1 MTVPDLTVFQREAS
15 GSLWPAHCRG
25 GKLPCWPLSPP
36 ADPKVPSRK
45 TPAPSAFFAQTS
57 ERHAQLTAPSDG
69 CSAPAPAPLTADP
82 ARPPPLRP
90 LSLSVFCQ
98 DLTMQCWPVF
108 SQPAATA
115 PRTPRHSSARP
126 ALPQLPLGLH
136 RCWGRGSAPEDPTR
150 PGTESG
156 PKGRPADQSWTGRAM
171 SGLQRSGMREAG
183 AGPWGPGLNAS
194 HLSRGG
200 RLTAWTRAARGG
212 V

>member
-57 ERHAQLTAPSDG
+57 ERHAQPTAPSDG

-98 DLTMQCWPVF
+98 DLTVQCWPVF

-115 PRTPRHSSARP
+115 PRTPHHSSARP
-126 ALPQLPLGLH
+126 
-136 RCWGRGSAPEDPTR
+136 
-150 PGTESG
+150 
-156 PKGRPADQSWTGRAM
+156 RPAPAP
-171 SGLQRSGMREAG
+171 
-183 AGPWGPGLNAS
+183 AGPAPVLGEGLGP
-194 HLSRGG
+194 RGPNTP
-200 RLTAWTRAARGG
+200 RY
-212 V
+212 